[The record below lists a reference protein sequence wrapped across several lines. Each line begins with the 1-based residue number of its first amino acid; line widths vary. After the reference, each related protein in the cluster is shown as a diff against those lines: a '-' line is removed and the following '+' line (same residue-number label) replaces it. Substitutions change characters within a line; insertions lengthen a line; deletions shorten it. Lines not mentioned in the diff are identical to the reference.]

1 MGFSG
6 HENPENARPQPLPLV
21 NTDLAGL
28 PSGEDVMVWLGHSSW
43 YLQLAGKRILIDPV
57 FSDYAAPFSFINK
70 AFPGDYPWNA
80 QRMPRIDLL
89 IISHDHYDHLDYAT
103 IKALM
108 PKVKRVVTPRSA
120 SARICYWGMDAAI
133 IDEVDWNQTIKI
145 SDELTV
151 HALPARHFSGRGLKR
166 NQTLWASFL
175 FVTPQERFITGDS
188 GYGPHFKAIGEQ
200 FGPIDLAIMENGQY
214 DQDWK
219 YIHMMP
225 EETAQAADDLRARSV
240 LPGHAGRFVLAKH
253 SWDDP
258 YQRLAA
264 ASEGREWR
272 LVTPMLGE
280 PVWVADEHN
289 HLTPGG
295 ARQVVQK
302 ERRDMNISAQVI
314 DTIVEW
320 IDDNL
325 HQPLRIDDIA
335 RHAGYSKWHLQRLF
349 TVQRESLGR
358 YIRERKLLLAARD
371 LRDTDQRVL

>member
-1 MGFSG
+1 M
-6 HENPENARPQPLPLV
+6 PE
-21 NTDLAGL
+21 
-28 PSGEDVMVWLGHSSW
+28 
-43 YLQLAGKRILIDPV
+43 
-57 FSDYAAPFSFINK
+57 
-70 AFPGDYPWNA
+70 
-80 QRMPRIDLL
+80 IDLL

-108 PKVKRVVTPRSA
+108 PKVKRVVTPLGVGSHLR
-120 SARICYWGMDAAI
+120 YWGMDAAI

-145 SDELTV
+145 SDELTA

-175 FVTPQERFITGDS
+175 FVTPQEKIYYSGDS

-200 FGPIDLAIMENGQY
+200 FGLIDLAIMENGQY

-264 ASEGREWR
+264 ASEG
-272 LVTPMLGE
+272 
-280 PVWVADEHN
+280 
-289 HLTPGG
+289 
-295 ARQVVQK
+295 
-302 ERRDMNISAQVI
+302 S
-314 DTIVEW
+314 
-320 IDDNL
+320 
-325 HQPLRIDDIA
+325 
-335 RHAGYSKWHLQRLF
+335 
-349 TVQRESLGR
+349 
-358 YIRERKLLLAARD
+358 
-371 LRDTDQRVL
+371 

>member
-1 MGFSG
+1 M
-6 HENPENARPQPLPLV
+6 ER
-21 NTDLAGL
+21 
-28 PSGEDVMVWLGHSSW
+28 
-43 YLQLAGKRILIDPV
+43 
-57 FSDYAAPFSFINK
+57 AAD
-70 AFPGDYPWNA
+70 AE
-80 QRMPRIDLL
+80 IDLL

-108 PKVKRVVTPRSA
+108 PKVKRVVTPLGVGSHLR
-120 SARICYWGMDAAI
+120 YWGMDAAI

-175 FVTPQERFITGDS
+175 FVTPQEKIYYSGDS

-264 ASEGREWR
+264 AGEGREWR

-280 PVWVADEHN
+280 PVWVADKTQSFN
-289 HLTPGG
+289 
-295 ARQVVQK
+295 AWWR
-302 ERRDMNISAQVI
+302 
-314 DTIVEW
+314 
-320 IDDNL
+320 
-325 HQPLRIDDIA
+325 
-335 RHAGYSKWHLQRLF
+335 
-349 TVQRESLGR
+349 
-358 YIRERKLLLAARD
+358 
-371 LRDTDQRVL
+371 